1 MRTVKGGK
9 SAEAA
14 GSIRRSRET
23 VGDADILVVA
33 DAGRGQADD
42 GRAIMDFFVKMPGVV
57 SVIAK
62 GATKSSVKLKSGLNV
77 DLRVVPSESAGAAFA
92 YFTGS
97 KEHNVAMRE
106 RAIKKG
112 LKLNEYGL
120 FKIKK
125 GDSEGERIAGKN
137 EEEVYKALGLPY
149 IEPELREMKGE
160 IEAAEEGR
168 LPKVVGYDDLK
179 GDLQT
184 QTTWT
189 DGRNSVFEMAEAAR
203 ERGLEYIAI
212 TDHTKRLA
220 MTHGLDEHR
229 IILQTKEIDALNEKY
244 AKAEKKFRILK
255 GTECDIL
262 TDGSL
267 DLPDEILR
275 RLEVVGISVHSR
287 FNLPREEQTK
297 RVVRAMQNPY
307 AHILF
312 HPTGRLIGKRN
323 PYDIDVETIIKEAK
337 RAGMVLE
344 IDAFPDRLD
353 LKDEHIRAA
362 VREGVKLSID
372 SDAHAADHF
381 AVLEYGIA
389 QARRGWAEKKDIINT
404 HPIEKMLG
412 FLKKK

>member
-1 MRTVKGGK
+1 M
-9 SAEAA
+9 
-14 GSIRRSRET
+14 
-23 VGDADILVVA
+23 
-33 DAGRGQADD
+33 
-42 GRAIMDFFVKMPGVV
+42 
-57 SVIAK
+57 
-62 GATKSSVKLKSGLNV
+62 
-77 DLRVVPSESAGAAFA
+77 
-92 YFTGS
+92 
-97 KEHNVAMRE
+97 
-106 RAIKKG
+106 
-112 LKLNEYGL
+112 
-120 FKIKK
+120 
-125 GDSEGERIAGKN
+125 
-137 EEEVYKALGLPY
+137 
-149 IEPELREMKGE
+149 
-160 IEAAEEGR
+160 
-168 LPKVVGYDDLK
+168 VGYDDLK